1 MKKILFA
8 ALAPFLL
15 VLVLIFSIIL
25 MSDDEE
31 SGRDDSIATVGLSP
45 EVLAYRPLVERY
57 CKLYGISDCVN
68 YILAI
73 MQVESGG
80 RGNDVM
86 QCSESLGL
94 PLNSLMPEPSIR
106 RGCEY
111 FSILKGSA
119 GTSGCDI
126 DSVIQSYN
134 YGGGYIPYVAGK
146 GKKHT
151 FALAE
156 SFSKEKSG
164 GKKVDYPNP
173 VAVAKNGG
181 WRYNYGNMFYVEL
194 VRSYLNVAVTDGFGG
209 AVIDEALKYQG
220 RPYVWGGSSPSESF
234 DCSGLTQWCYKAAG
248 ANLPRT
254 AQAQYDAMKHIP
266 VSKAQ
271 PGDLVFFTGT
281 YATSDYITHVG
292 IFVGNN
298 RMFHAGD
305 PIGYSDLSYWG
316 NSLVCAGTIR

>member
-1 MKKILFA
+1 MILA
-8 ALAPFLL
+8 ALVPFFL
-15 VLVLIFSIIL
+15 VLGLVFSIVL
-25 MSDDEE
+25 MSDEEE
-31 SGRDDSIATVGLSP
+31 SGEDSSIVTVGLSP
-45 EVLAYRPLVERY
+45 EVLAYKPLVEKY
-57 CKLYGISDCVN
+57 CKLYDISDCVN

-94 PLNSLMPEPSIR
+94 PLNSLMPEPSIK

-111 FSILKGSA
+111 FSILKNSA
-119 GTSGCDI
+119 ETLGCDI

-134 YGGGYIPYVAGK
+134 YGGGYVLYVAQH

-151 FALAE
+151 FELAQ
-156 SFSKEKSG
+156 SFSEEKSG
-164 GKKVDYPNP
+164 GKKVTYTNP

-194 VRSYLNVAVTDGFGG
+194 VRSYLNVAVTSEFGN

-220 RPYVWGGSSPSESF
+220 RPYVWGGSSPSTSF
-234 DCSGLTQWCYKAAG
+234 DCSGLTQWCYKVAG
-248 ANLPRT
+248 VNLPRI
-254 AQAQYDAMKHIP
+254 AQDQYNAMHHIP
-266 VSKAQ
+266 LSEAQ

-298 RMFHAGD
+298 RMFHAGS
-305 PIGYSDLSYWG
+305 PIGYSDLSHWG
-316 NSLVCAGTIR
+316 NKLVCAGTIR